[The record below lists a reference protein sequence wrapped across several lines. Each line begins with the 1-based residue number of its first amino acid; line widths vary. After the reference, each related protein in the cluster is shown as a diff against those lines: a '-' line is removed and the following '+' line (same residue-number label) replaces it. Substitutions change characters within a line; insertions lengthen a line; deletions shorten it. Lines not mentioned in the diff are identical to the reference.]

1 MDAMSLSRAHVSRP
15 WHWSQTLTW
24 VGSASNLTLGLFII
38 FLTVAAGISSAD
50 AYLNLR
56 YPVTAAVEENPLARW
71 ILLRSHNDVALLISL
86 KLFGTS
92 LVIGLLCLGYWV
104 HRRGALIV
112 AGAIAL
118 VQVVILLHIVGVI
131 P

>member
-1 MDAMSLSRAHVSRP
+1 MSLSRVHVSRP
-15 WHWSQTLTW
+15 WHWSQALAW
-24 VGSASNLTLGLFII
+24 VGSASKLTLGVFIF
-38 FLTVAAGISSAD
+38 FLAVAAGVSAAD
-50 AYLNLR
+50 AYLNLK
-56 YPVTAAVEENPLARW
+56 YPVTAAVEENPMARW

-92 LVIGLLCLGYWV
+92 LAIGLLCLGYWV
-104 HRRGALIV
+104 HRRGALMI
-112 AGAIAL
+112 AGVIAL